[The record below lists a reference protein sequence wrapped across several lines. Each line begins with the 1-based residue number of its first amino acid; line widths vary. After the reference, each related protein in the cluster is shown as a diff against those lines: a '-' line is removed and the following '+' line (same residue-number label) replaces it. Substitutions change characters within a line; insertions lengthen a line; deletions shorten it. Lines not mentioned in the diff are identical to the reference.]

1 MNIVRSRASWPY
13 VSTLSTT
20 SKSDLRIDDK
30 TATANSKSGRI
41 KVGYNSLS
49 KIPPKHDILS

>member
-41 KVGYNSLS
+41 KVGYSLS